1 MQTDYELM
9 VVLKPLLM
17 EDIKEKIIPK
27 ISNEV
32 KKLGGKL
39 ELKDN
44 MGKRILAYPIRGF
57 KEGYYLVYKLT
68 MSSDK
73 IEEFSKWLNIYDALL
88 RHLIIKEDQL

>member
-17 EDIKEKIIPK
+17 EDIKDKIIPK
-27 ISNEV
+27 ISKEV
-32 KKLGGKL
+32 KKLGGTL

-44 MGKRILAYPIRGF
+44 MGKRILAYPIKGY

-68 MSSDK
+68 IDSDK
-73 IEEFSKWLNIYDALL
+73 INELNNWLKIYDALL
-88 RHLIIKEDQL
+88 RHLIIREDQL